1 MKNSISETVA
11 SSERS
16 KEDSMKTRILGI
28 LGGIALLLS
37 AGSVYA
43 GGPPPKPAKKVFSVV
58 MLLMFGF
65 MLPGLAKAGSSDR
78 PLSSLAGT
86 YSATAHGN
94 FAFCLDSSFTEVS
107 CTSSGAMAF
116 PTTEVDVGQGTRDKN
131 GHACVTWTSTDSD
144 LTPGTSATLVGGGI
158 DVDTVTSYDPT
169 TQSGDESYIF
179 YSSSSGK
186 CVGAKF
192 VSSGTPVIVVTG
204 TFHFVVSANGTREDF
219 MFTGFTDT
227 VGGFADFAWSG
238 THFKQ

>member
-1 MKNSISETVA
+1 MS
-11 SSERS
+11 
-16 KEDSMKTRILGI
+16 
-28 LGGIALLLS
+28 
-37 AGSVYA
+37 
-43 GGPPPKPAKKVFSVV
+43 KKVFSVV

-65 MLPGLAKAGSSDR
+65 MLPGLAKAGSSGR

-86 YSATAHGN
+86 FSATAHGN
-94 FAFCLDSSFTEVS
+94 FGFCVNSSFVEES
-107 CTSSGAMAF
+107 CATSGAVAL
-116 PTTEVDVGQGTRDKN
+116 PITEVDVGQGTRDKN
-131 GHACVTWTSTDSD
+131 GHACVTWTGTDSD

-186 CVGAKF
+186 CVGANF
-192 VSSGTPVIVVTG
+192 ESRGTPVIVATG

-227 VGGFADFAWSG
+227 VGGLADFAWSG
-238 THFKQ
+238 TRFKQ